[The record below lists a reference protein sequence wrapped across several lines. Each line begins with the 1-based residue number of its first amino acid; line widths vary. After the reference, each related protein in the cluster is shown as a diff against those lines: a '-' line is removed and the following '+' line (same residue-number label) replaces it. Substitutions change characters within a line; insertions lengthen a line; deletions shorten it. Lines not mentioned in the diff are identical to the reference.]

1 MQLDILTP
9 STQLFSQEV
18 KSVSLPGMKGS
29 FIILNDHAPIV
40 STLRSGK
47 IKVIDA
53 SNKTTHFEI
62 SGGIVEC
69 SSNKISV
76 LLESG
81 KQL

>member
-9 STQLFSQEV
+9 VSQLFSQEV
-18 KSVSLPGMKGS
+18 KSVSLPGKKGL
-29 FIILNDHAPIV
+29 FTILNDHAPIV
-40 STLRSGK
+40 STLKSGK
-47 IKVIDA
+47 IKVVDT
-53 SNKTTHFEI
+53 SNKTLYFEI

-69 SSNKISV
+69 SSNTISV

>member
-9 STQLFSQEV
+9 VTQLFSQEV
-18 KSVSLPGMKGS
+18 KSVSFPGKKGS
-29 FIILNDHAPIV
+29 FTILNDHAPIV
-40 STLRSGK
+40 STLQSGK
-47 IKVIDA
+47 IKVVDT
-53 SNKTTHFEI
+53 SNRTLYFEI

-69 SSNKISV
+69 SSNTISV